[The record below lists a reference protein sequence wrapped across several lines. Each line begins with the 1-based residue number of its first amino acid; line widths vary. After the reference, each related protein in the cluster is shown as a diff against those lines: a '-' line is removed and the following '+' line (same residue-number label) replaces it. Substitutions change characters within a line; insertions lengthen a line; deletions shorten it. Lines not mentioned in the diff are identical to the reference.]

1 MPSHSRDPFTTR
13 LGSSESGVASVYL
26 FGWVGSSPKLLS
38 KYADAL
44 ATSPLVKRVLHTT
57 APTFDVF
64 LNASGLSALA
74 RNALDEMLQRPEE
87 AVILML
93 MSNGGVLVYLEML
106 KLLQKEPRRYESLR
120 IVGTIFDSAPAYL
133 THDSMSRAPTEGIKN
148 PILRRIAYWMW
159 RIVLIPFL
167 MLFVFG
173 LSASTRFWDALMNDP
188 LPCPSLYIYSMHD
201 LLTDPQRVDEL
212 VEARQRTHSNKIFS
226 LKILDSEERSPHVMH
241 FLKHPDRYSRSLHD
255 FIKYAVSH
263 TR

>member
-1 MPSHSRDPFTTR
+1 MPPRDPFTTR

-74 RNALDEMLQRPEE
+74 RTALDEMLQRPEE

-106 KLLQKEPRRYESLR
+106 KLLQKERRRYESLR

-148 PILRRIAYWMW
+148 PILRRFAYWMW

-173 LSASTRFWDALMNDP
+173 LSAPTRFWDALMNDP

-212 VEARQRTHSNKIFS
+212 VEARQRQRTHSNKIFS
-226 LKILDSEERSPHVMH
+226 LKILDSEETSPHVMH